1 MRTYHG
7 DEFLMSEMYET
18 LQDHQE
24 KIQKLTKEVHDKDML
39 TDEME
44 RRIGELEH
52 LKDEVSNLQQ
62 EVDMIKF
69 RERRR

>member
-1 MRTYHG
+1 MEGH
-7 DEFLMSEMYET
+7 SET
-18 LQDHQE
+18 LQHHE
-24 KIQKLTKEVHDKDML
+24 ERITKLTKEVHDKDML